1 VYLLLID
8 SNGAFFTVNL
18 LHCADDLQNRRKD
31 ITAQLLWLKL
41 ILLDLTSVVAVTDLA
56 AGNESEVK
64 YLFESFVLRIL
75 FE

>member
-1 VYLLLID
+1 
-8 SNGAFFTVNL
+8 
-18 LHCADDLQNRRKD
+18 
-31 ITAQLLWLKL
+31 L
-41 ILLDLTSVVAVTDLA
+41 ILFDLTSVVAVTDLA